1 MPKVKCSLTPEIK
14 ASLIGS
20 RVAVSFGLQ
29 LKREEGERD

>member
-1 MPKVKCSLTPEIK
+1 MPKVECSLTPEME
-14 ASLIGS
+14 AALIGS